1 MIKKWLP
8 VALAALML
16 SAPSCSDKGGPVVDS
31 EATANGTQENGNQMQ
46 GSNAQQAS
54 EADRNREGE
63 DTVDTTD
70 TVASAEQTPEEPF
83 GGSLRDRMEVSK
95 APPVDD
101 LPWSTAVTLE
111 ERIASL
117 EESMASG
124 REPYVV
130 DLHDM
135 GGWEFDEGKDQ
146 PFPDHVLA
154 LDGKK
159 FTIRGFMMPDIDFEN
174 IRKFHLVRSLFS
186 CCFGAP
192 PQLNEILRV
201 TLADEDGMEYT
212 YNTLEVTGTLR
223 VVFEMEDGLVEDL
236 FRMENTTYRIIDF
249 DDPEAP
255 SDFDATTGFGDFI
268 PTGSAEY

>member
-1 MIKKWLP
+1 MMKHWYPL
-8 VALAALML
+8 ALAALLL
-16 SAPSCSDKGGPVVDS
+16 SAPSCSDKEDPTPDPQDVNVVTDETSGAAQDPVADS
-31 EATANGTQENGNQMQ
+31 TSGANGPGENETPNEGNGEEDSSDDSS
-46 GSNAQQAS
+46 GS
-54 EADRNREGE
+54 
-63 DTVDTTD
+63 
-70 TVASAEQTPEEPF
+70 
-83 GGSLRDRMEVSK
+83 SLRGRMEVSE

-101 LPWSTAVTLE
+101 QPWSTAMTLE

-117 EESMASG
+117 EKSMSTG
-124 REPYVV
+124 TEPYVV
-130 DLHDM
+130 DMHDL
-135 GGWEFDEGKDQ
+135 GGWEFDEGKEQ

-154 LDGKK
+154 LDGMT

-212 YNTLEVTGTLR
+212 YNTVEVTGTLR

-236 FRMENTTYRIIDF
+236 FRLENTTYRIIDF

-255 SDFDATTGFGDFI
+255 SDFDAATGFGDFI
-268 PTGSAEY
+268 PQGPAEF

>member
-1 MIKKWLP
+1 MMKHWYPL
-8 VALAALML
+8 ALTGLL
-16 SAPSCSDKGGPVVDS
+16 LLAPSCSDKEEPEPNPEVSQATDGVEASGTQDPLAAN
-31 EATANGTQENGNQMQ
+31 ATAEEGVGEAPSTTEGT
-46 GSNAQQAS
+46 
-54 EADRNREGE
+54 GE
-63 DTVDTTD
+63 ETAGTK
-70 TVASAEQTPEEPF
+70 TP
-83 GGSLRDRMEVSK
+83 GGSLRDRMEVSE

-101 LPWSTAVTLE
+101 QPWSTAITLE
-111 ERIASL
+111 ERMASL
-117 EESMASG
+117 EKTLASG
-124 REPYVV
+124 EEPFVV
-130 DLHDM
+130 DMHDF
-135 GGWEFDEGKDQ
+135 GGWDFDEGKEQ
-146 PFPDHVLA
+146 PFPDHILA

-201 TLADEDGMEYT
+201 TLADENGMEYT
-212 YNTLEVTGTLR
+212 YNTVEVTGTLS

-236 FRMENTTYRIIDF
+236 FRLDNTTYRIIDF

-268 PTGSAEY
+268 PQGPTEY